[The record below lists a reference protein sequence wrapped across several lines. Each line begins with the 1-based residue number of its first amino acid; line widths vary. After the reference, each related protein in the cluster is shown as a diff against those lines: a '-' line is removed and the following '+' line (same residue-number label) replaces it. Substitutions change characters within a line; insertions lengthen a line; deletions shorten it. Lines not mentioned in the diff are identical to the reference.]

1 MTPLTILAALAMVAL
16 LVFVHESGHFLAAKA
31 FRVQVTE
38 FSFGFGRRL
47 VGFHWKGTDYR
58 LSLLPFGGYVR
69 MAGADPFGYGED
81 DDTPGVDPSRLFM
94 AKPVWQRLIIMAA
107 GPAANLILPVVVFTV
122 LLMAG
127 EPQPAPVIGLV
138 PANTAADFAEMEAGD
153 EIVSVDGTAV
163 NTWIAMADVLEAL
176 PAGPHAIQVE
186 REGRVVDLAIDIPV
200 AGTSVL
206 DLGLWYR
213 RPSTEVGVDDPESPA
228 GRAGIVSGERIVRI
242 GGTKVD
248 DWVDVQRVIGRY
260 TGARMLDVTVEAA
273 DGKERTVTL
282 VRDSW
287 LPLASGLRATPEEA
301 WDLLSAT
308 LFVGTVG
315 ETLEDANKG
324 LFAGCAPAK
333 TVSTPAHVAGLQPG
347 DRFYRLDH
355 KPVRTWSDVLDAVG
369 GTMEGEGAAAQARAI
384 EVEVVRG
391 GKVVAMS
398 ITPQVIKD
406 TDLRGVY
413 YYRPVLGV
421 RRLGTIE
428 LDGPTVRRYYG
439 FPDALTRATKESVA
453 LGGFIFEHLGR
464 LFTGEAAFEK
474 SVGGP
479 VEMVRQAAIAAE
491 AGIFHWARLMGGLS
505 ISLGIINFLPVPV
518 LDGGQFLFYL
528 LEGIRGRPLS
538 LALRERAQQVGVL
551 MIVLLMLTVLV
562 TDIHRLIEN

>member
-1 MTPLTILAALAMVAL
+1 MVAL

-31 FRVQVTE
+31 FRVHVTE

-47 VGFHWKGTDYR
+47 LGFHFKGTDYR

-81 DDTPGVDPSRLFM
+81 DDSPGIDPSRLFM
-94 AKPVWQRLIIMAA
+94 SKPVWQRLIIMAA
-107 GPAANLILPVVVFTV
+107 GPAANLVLPVVVFTA

-127 EPQPAPVIGLV
+127 EPQPAPVVGLV
-138 PANTAADFAEMEAGD
+138 PAQTAADFAEMEGGD
-153 EIVSVDGTAV
+153 TILAVEGRAV
-163 NTWIAMADVLEAL
+163 NTWMAMADELESL
-176 PAGPHAIQVE
+176 SEGPHVITVE
-186 REGRVVDLAIDIPV
+186 RDGATIDLTLEVPAP
-200 AGTSVL
+200 GTSVT
-206 DLGLWYR
+206 DLGIQYR
-213 RPSTEVGVDDPESPA
+213 RPSTEVGVDDPQSPA

-242 GGTKVD
+242 GTVEVD
-248 DWVDVQRVIGRY
+248 DWVGVENAMADYV
-260 TGARMLDVTVEAA
+260 GAPSVEMTVEDAV
-273 DGKERTVTL
+273 GKDRTVSLT
-282 VRDSW
+282 RDGW
-287 LPLASGLRATPEEA
+287 LPLATGLRATPEEA
-301 WDLLSAT
+301 WGILSAT

-315 ETLEDANKG
+315 DTLEDANQG

-333 TVSTPAHVAGLQPG
+333 QLSTPAHVAGLQPG

-355 KPVRTWSDVLDAVG
+355 RPVRTWSDVLDAVR
-369 GTMEGEGAAAQARAI
+369 GTMEGEGAEAVARPI

-413 YYRPVLGV
+413 FYRPVLGV
-421 RRLGTIE
+421 RRLGVIE
-428 LDGPTVRRYYG
+428 IDGPTVRRYYS
-439 FPDALTRATKESVA
+439 FPKALERATKESVA

-491 AGIFHWARLMGGLS
+491 AGIFHWARLLGGLS

-538 LALRERAQQVGVL
+538 LALRERAQQIGVL
-551 MIVLLMLTVLV
+551 MVVLLMLTVLV
-562 TDIHRLIEN
+562 TDLHRLIKS